1 MKRNLGLSGLVL
13 LAVFT
18 AIQFVPVSRSN
29 PPVTGDIPAPPEIK
43 TLLKNACYDC
53 HSHESVWPSYSRV
66 APISWLIANDVKEG
80 RGKMNVSKWSDYRPT
95 KQGML
100 LDDAA
105 EQIQQGEM
113 PPFQYRLMHPAE
125 RLTEAQK
132 QVLTHW
138 MKSVVAE

>member
-1 MKRNLGLSGLVL
+1 MKRKLGLSGLVL
-13 LAVFT
+13 LSVFT

-29 PPVTGDIPAPPEIK
+29 PPVKGDIPAPPEIK
-43 TLLKNACYDC
+43 ALLKNACYDC

-66 APISWLIANDVKEG
+66 APISWLIASDVKEG
-80 RGKMNVSKWSDYRPT
+80 RGKMNFSKWSDYRPT

-113 PPFQYRLMHPAE
+113 PPFQS
-125 RLTEAQK
+125 TG
-132 QVLTHW
+132 
-138 MKSVVAE
+138 